1 MREIQQ
7 EILCALLQSLL
18 TRDLI
23 TQDIHDKSKAR
34 ICGTLDLPEFFWDNE
49 AGKEDVHG
57 CTKDTSGIENGQT
70 SI

>member
-7 EILCALLQSLL
+7 EILCALLRTLL
-18 TRDLI
+18 NRGMI
-23 TQDIHDKSKAR
+23 NQDIHDKSKAR

-57 CTKDTSGIENGQT
+57 CTKDTSGIENGQAP
-70 SI
+70 I